1 MGRFFQTTPTQF
13 TEDFIYQPPW
23 ELIQQAAAK
32 KQQVYDNALA
42 TSKLFNNIPIQH
54 LQGVDDVANVKE
66 KQRYYAESA
75 DNIAKAIQN
84 DPANAQHYMA
94 NLEALG
100 KELSMDMK
108 EGDLSKIQSSAIGF
122 KTWQDDEGNKE
133 MKKTDPAR
141 YAAAEKTFLSRYINA
156 GGNSISQGFK
166 GEQITKDVD
175 WKEILANADK
185 IKASEYDITQD
196 SASGLNIYT
205 SKKSGKQVKKED
217 IERDIIGR
225 LITDPSN
232 LAALRQSQD
241 FGMAKYFDDETGALD
256 YSASGFN
263 GIRGIAEANAYSTQ
277 TSSNSISGN
286 TGAIAAMNEAGEDRR
301 FNQNLNWQ
309 KTKFSIEEE
318 NKRVVEQNKSKNDK
332 INAYEL
338 KIAEAQIAG
347 DNIAVALWEN
357 KLNNLEGNSGV
368 FLSRAG
374 SIYKDTKSLQQA
386 SAGGD
391 TRAQKIISEGLNE
404 LLKGTSID
412 FKDPI
417 QKAAAE
423 KLVGLYKQGKLNKN
437 NLGEEIAKII
447 PVKTKQP
454 TEKEIEKLARQKAG
468 FSTAVTPFR
477 VIGNTASTMF
487 GDVIP
492 GMFWQGTAADL
503 KKKID
508 AGDKSPKIREAYN
521 NAVKQEKAQRSEGLS
536 TLNNISSR
544 DWKDFKAEA
553 KRDLIEESKKYRDDN
568 TLFRKNFQSKME
580 TVLTNFN
587 TNWDNSKSKFDT
599 AYETAPLSIK
609 SQSSINSLTRDPSI
623 SKELFIENNGTNE
636 VLSES
641 KIKIVNYT
649 GVIGADGR
657 GRNGIIGLDKNGKQ
671 YKITANTNT
680 PVYKAIMNIA
690 KDDVNPNTEVGVQVR
705 YPTVTSLKQS
715 FEGLKRLGQSS
726 ARFDIKVGSS
736 NYTVIGDSEDIIHA
750 IDSFGNYVFN
760 KNADGTPKTMN
771 YIEAGVAL
779 ENLNK

>member
-42 TSKLFNNIPIQH
+42 TSKLFGDIPIQH

-75 DNIAKAIQN
+75 DMVAKAIQN
-84 DPANAQHYMA
+84 DPAKAQQYMSS
-94 NLEALG
+94 LEALG

-108 EGDLSKIQSSAIGF
+108 QGDLSKIQGSAIGF

-141 YAAAEKTFLSRYINA
+141 YAAAEKTFLSRYVNA

-185 IKASEYDITQD
+185 MKASEYDVTQD
-196 SASGLNIYT
+196 RASGLNIYT
-205 SKKSGKQVKKED
+205 SKSSGKVVKKED
-217 IERDIIGR
+217 IEKDIMGR

-241 FGMAKYFDDETGALD
+241 FGLAKYFDDETGALD
-256 YSASGFN
+256 YTASGFN

-318 NKRVVEQNKSKNDK
+318 SKKIAEQNKTKTDK

-338 KIAEAQIAG
+338 KIAEAQIAK
-347 DNIAVALWEN
+347 DNTAIALWEN

-368 FLSRAG
+368 FLSQAG
-374 SIYKDTKSLQQA
+374 SIYKDTKGLQQA

-412 FKDPI
+412 FKDPK
-417 QKAAAE
+417 QKAVVE
-423 KLVGLYKQGKLNKN
+423 KLVGLYKTNKITEE
-437 NLGEEIAKII
+437 NLGKELEKII
-447 PVKTKQP
+447 PKSYNTVNYNNKKDSDEVWLRAKALKTADDMSNSVLMRSGQNKPISSYAEEAKKQIEKSRPDLNKDYREKTKS
-454 TEKEIEKLARQKAG
+454 EITNVFKT
-468 FSTAVTPFR
+468 FS
-477 VIGNTASTMF
+477 NS
-487 GDVIP
+487 
-492 GMFWQGTAADL
+492 W
-503 KKKID
+503 
-508 AGDKSPKIREAYN
+508 N
-521 NAVKQEKAQRSEGLS
+521 
-536 TLNNISSR
+536 
-544 DWKDFKAEA
+544 
-553 KRDLIEESKKYRDDN
+553 
-568 TLFRKNFQSKME
+568 
-580 TVLTNFN
+580 
-587 TNWDNSKSKFDT
+587 NSKSKFDT

-609 SQSSINSLTRDPSI
+609 SQSSINSLTRDPNV

-657 GRNGIIGLDKNGKQ
+657 GRNGIIGLDKDGKQ

-680 PVYKAIMNIA
+680 PAYKAIMNIA
-690 KDDVNPNTEVGVQVR
+690 KDDVNPNTEVGIQVR

-715 FEGLKRLGQSS
+715 FEGLKKLGQPS

-736 NYTVIGDSEDIIHA
+736 NYTVIGDSQDRIHVV
-750 IDSFGNYVFN
+750 DSFGNYVFN

>member
-42 TSKLFNNIPIQH
+42 TSKLFGDIPIQH

-75 DNIAKAIQN
+75 DMIAKAIQN
-84 DPANAQHYMA
+84 DPAKAQQYMA
-94 NLEALG
+94 SLEALG

-108 EGDLSKIQSSAIGF
+108 QGDLSKIQGSAIGF

-133 MKKTDPAR
+133 IKKTDPAR
-141 YAAAEKTFLSRYINA
+141 YAAAEKTFLSRYVNA

-196 SASGLNIYT
+196 RASGLNIYT
-205 SKKSGKQVKKED
+205 SKSSGKVVKKED
-217 IERDIIGR
+217 IEKDIIGR

-318 NKRVVEQNKSKNDK
+318 NKKVVEQNKSKNDK

-347 DNIAVALWEN
+347 DNTAVALWEN

-368 FLSRAG
+368 FLSEAG
-374 SIYKDTKSLQQA
+374 SIYKNTNSLQQA

-391 TRAQKIISEGLNE
+391 TRAQKIISEGLNT
-404 LLKGTSID
+404 LLKETSID
-412 FKDPI
+412 FKDPK
-417 QKAAAE
+417 QKAMVE
-423 KLVGLYKQGKLNKN
+423 KLVGLYKTNKISEE
-437 NLGEEIAKII
+437 NLG
-447 PVKTKQP
+447 
-454 TEKEIEKLARQKAG
+454 KEIEKLIPKSINGINYKDKKDSDEVWLRAKALK
-468 FSTAVTPFR
+468 TADDMKNAILMKSSNNKPV
-477 VIGNTASTMF
+477 ASF
-487 GDVIP
+487 AN
-492 GMFWQGTAADL
+492 QA
-503 KKKID
+503 
-508 AGDKSPKIREAYN
+508 
-521 NAVKQEKAQRSEGLS
+521 KQEIENSRPD
-536 TLNNISSR
+536 LNNTYREKTKNEI
-544 DWKDFKAEA
+544 KNVFKTF
-553 KRDLIEESKKYRDDN
+553 SN
-568 TLFRKNFQSKME
+568 
-580 TVLTNFN
+580 
-587 TNWDNSKSKFDT
+587 NWNNSKSNFST

-609 SQSSINSLTRDPSI
+609 SQSSIKSLTKDPSI
-623 SKELFIENNGTNE
+623 AKELFIENNGKNE

-657 GRNGIIGLDKNGKQ
+657 GRNGIIGMDKDGKQ
-671 YKITANTNT
+671 YKITADANT
-680 PVYKAIMNIA
+680 PTYKAIMNIA
-690 KDDVNPNTEVGVQVR
+690 KDDVNPNTEVGIQVR
-705 YPTVTSLKQS
+705 YPTVTRLKQS
-715 FEGLKRLGQSS
+715 FEGLKRLGQPST
-726 ARFDIKVGSS
+726 RFNIKVGS
-736 NYTVIGDSEDIIHA
+736 NDYTVIGDSQNNIHA